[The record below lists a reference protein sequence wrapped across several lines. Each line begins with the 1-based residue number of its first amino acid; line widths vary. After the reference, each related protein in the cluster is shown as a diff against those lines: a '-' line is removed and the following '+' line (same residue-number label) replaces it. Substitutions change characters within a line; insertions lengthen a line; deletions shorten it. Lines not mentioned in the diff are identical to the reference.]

1 MVIRVVPL
9 FRSKEQNTGCMRG
22 EILPRLGKH
31 PKNDGILLHVE
42 STATLRD
49 VAHLLLSQ
57 LEFECGDGTLQS
69 SFDRGCSDWINC
81 MQYCVS
87 NEDERLPLSM
97 ITSAEAHIAAFPIA
111 RKINERFVYLS
122 EHREEALCMDANL
135 VLYIRWVGWSCSDQL
150 NIDMQHSIRDKD
162 SLVVFN

>member
-1 MVIRVVPL
+1 MVIRVIPL
-9 FRSKEQNTGCMRG
+9 FRSKEQKTGCVRG
-22 EILPRLGKH
+22 EILPRWGKH

-42 STATLRD
+42 STATLHD

-57 LEFECGDGTLQS
+57 LEFECGDGSLLN
-69 SFDRGCSDWINC
+69 RGCSDWIDC

-87 NEDERLPLSM
+87 NEDERLLLS
-97 ITSAEAHIAAFPIA
+97 ITSAEALKAVGPIA
-111 RKINERFVYLS
+111 MKINERFVHLS

-150 NIDMQHSIRDKD
+150 NLDMQHYIRDKD